1 MKHHLI
7 FCAFLTCFLPTNAQT
22 SATSDEARQDFQ
34 TVERADEGNNV
45 KAYFK
50 EGKLHFA
57 TRNKKFHLWFDNRVN
72 LESAVYSPTKDV
84 DNLTSKTNKDLE
96 NDDTKF
102 RFSNGTIVRRARLGI
117 KATLYDKW
125 FAELDLDFAFNEVE
139 LKDIYM
145 GYKFNDNWNIKL
157 GNFKVPMSMERLTS
171 SKYISAAERPMPVE
185 AFADGRR
192 LGIAGTGW
200 GKGWFASAG
209 VFGRSVDVIQKE
221 RNRGNDG
228 YAFAGRAAI
237 SPINNNDMTV
247 HIGGYANYQV
257 PSYEGTED
265 RTVLF
270 RTTPESRVDHRRFV
284 QAEIDNVNNYWT
296 LGWELGFRYRKFLA
310 HGEYIFNTV
319 SRYGYDGGQKID
331 LKNAQLDG
339 WYAQASYMLLGQN
352 KTYSPSDA
360 EFGPMKVNRKWGNLE
375 LSARVSHINMN
386 DWHDSRA
393 YVMGGEAYAYSAAL
407 NWYPKSNIVIGMNYV
422 FINNDKYAD
431 SKGQITLG
439 GKSLK
444 EARPDGIDFSIFQL
458 RTLIS
463 F

>member
-1 MKHHLI
+1 MLMA
-7 FCAFLTCFLPTNAQT
+7 CAMPMHAQGQE
-22 SATSDEARQDFQ
+22 ATTFRESRYDAPSPDNDLDKAR
-34 TVERADEGNNV
+34 V
-45 KAYFK
+45 YFDR
-50 EGKLHFA
+50 GKLHFA
-57 TRNKKFHLWFDNRVN
+57 TRDKKFHLWFDNRVN

-84 DNLTSKTNKDLE
+84 DDLKSKTNKDLE
-96 NDDTKF
+96 NDDSRF

-117 KATLYDKW
+117 KATLYDHW

-139 LKDIYM
+139 IKDMYM
-145 GYKFNDNWNIKL
+145 GYHFNDHWNVKL

-192 LGIAGTGW
+192 LGISGTGW
-200 GKGWFASAG
+200 GRGWFASAG
-209 VFGRSVDVIQKE
+209 AFGRSVDIIQKE

-237 SPINNNDMTV
+237 SPINNDYMTL

-257 PSYEGTED
+257 PSSEGTDD

-284 QAEIDNVNNYWT
+284 QAEIPNVNNYWT
-296 LGWELGFRYRKFLA
+296 LGWELGFRYRKLLV
-310 HGEYIFNTV
+310 HGEYIFNTI
-319 SRYGYDGGQKID
+319 SRYAYDGGNKMD
-331 LKNAQLDG
+331 LKCAQLDG
-339 WYAQASYMLLGQN
+339 WYAEASYMILGQN
-352 KTYSPSDA
+352 KRYSASDA
-360 EFGPMKVNRKWGNLE
+360 EFGPMDAGRKWGNLE
-375 LSARVSHINMN
+375 LAGRVSHINMN

-393 YVMGGEAYAYSAAL
+393 YVMGGKAYAYTASL
-407 NWYPKSNIVIGMNYV
+407 NWYPCGNIAIGASYTFMD
-422 FINNDKYAD
+422 NDKYAD

-458 RTLIS
+458 HTIIS

>member
-1 MKHHLI
+1 MKYT
-7 FCAFLTCFLPTNAQT
+7 FLMAALWGCLLPLGAEE
-22 SATSDEARQDFQ
+22 ATSKGMDNDAKVLSELNEENK
-34 TVERADEGNNV
+34 VG
-45 KAYFK
+45 AYF
-50 EGKLHFA
+50 EGGKLHFA
-57 TRNKKFHLWFDNRVN
+57 TSNQHFHLWFDNRIN
-72 LESAVYSPTKDV
+72 LESAVYSPTDGV
-84 DNLTSKTNKDLE
+84 DDLTSKTNKDLE
-96 NDDTKF
+96 NDDAKF
-102 RFSNGTIVRRARLGI
+102 RFSNGTIVRRARFGI
-117 KATLYDKW
+117 KATLYEKW

-145 GYKFNDNWNIKL
+145 GYKFNDHWNVKL

-209 VFGRSVDVIQKE
+209 IFGRSIDVIQKE

-228 YAFAGRAAI
+228 YALAARAAI
-237 SPINNNDMTV
+237 SPINNEDMTV

-257 PSYEGTED
+257 PSYEGMDD

-270 RTTPESRVDHRRFV
+270 RTSPESRVDHRRFV
-284 QAEIDNVNNYWT
+284 QAEIPNVNHYVT
-296 LGWELGFRYRKFLA
+296 LGWELGFRYQKFLA
-310 HGEYIFNTV
+310 YGEYIFNTI
-319 SRYGYDGGQKID
+319 SRYGYEKGEKFD
-331 LKNAQLDG
+331 LKNAQLNG
-339 WYAQASYMLLGQN
+339 WYGQASYMIFGQN
-352 KTYSPSDA
+352 KQYSPSDA
-360 EFGPMKVNRKWGNLE
+360 EFGPMKVDRKWGNLE
-375 LSARVSHINMN
+375 VAARVSNVNMN
-386 DWHDSRA
+386 DWHDPRA
-393 YVMGGEAYAYSAAL
+393 YVMGGEAYAYSASI
-407 NWYPKSNIVIGMNYV
+407 NWYPRSNIVIGVNYE

-431 SKGQITLG
+431 SKGQVTVN

-444 EARPDGIDFSIFQL
+444 EARPKGIDFSIFQL